1 MLRYVRHFYV
11 STTEAGT
18 LLLNGFVIRFAVQ
31 ICDSLLK
38 RFDTF
43 IVVLRDF
50 CVVYFVKNY
59 ISLIPSFNARPS
71 WPDMKNNIG
80 IQLR

>member
-31 ICDSLLK
+31 ICDSLL

-43 IVVLRDF
+43 DPYNI
-50 CVVYFVKNY
+50 FVKNY